1 MEIYEIVCGA
11 IVLLAC
17 LLIVIL
23 CMMQDQKQDQNMTSA
38 LGGGSNDSFYKQNE
52 NNTRDV
58 ALQKLTRNIG
68 IITMLILLAMNII
81 VPLVINISK

>member
-17 LLIVIL
+17 ILIVIL

-38 LGGGSNDSFYKQNE
+38 LGGGSNDSFYAQNE

-58 ALQKLTRNIG
+58 ALQKLTRNLG
-68 IITMLILLAMNII
+68 IITMIILLAMNII
-81 VPLVINISK
+81 VPLVIAVSK